1 MSTSEVVLLLR
12 DPSEDDPD
20 PYEKAF
26 ADAGFIPTSC
36 PVLKCEPCNL
46 DDLKNLLTVPSN
58 YSGLIFPS
66 KNAVKSLE
74 ISLGANPEV
83 AQEWKGKL
91 VYAVG
96 EATGRLLNSIG
107 FTVTG
112 EKSGTADNLSKL
124 IIAQHRDARPLLFLC
139 GNKRRD
145 VLPKTLTEAGI
156 PFQEMIVY
164 SNNVNSNF
172 EEDFLKCY
180 HSSLPNWIAF
190 FSPSGLHAL
199 MPILE
204 KHGLEKGSSVR
215 YAAIG
220 PTTAQAMLEI
230 SRPPAAVAQ
239 KPTPQSLL
247 DAIKHTR

>member
-83 AQEWKGKL
+83 AQGKYIHL
-91 VYAVG
+91 QRQLNLCSKNYRVEGQVG
-96 EATGRLLNSIG
+96 ICSWR
-107 FTVTG
+107 
-112 EKSGTADNLSKL
+112 
-124 IIAQHRDARPLLFLC
+124 
-139 GNKRRD
+139 GN
-145 VLPKTLTEAGI
+145 G
-156 PFQEMIVY
+156 
-164 SNNVNSNF
+164 
-172 EEDFLKCY
+172 
-180 HSSLPNWIAF
+180 
-190 FSPSGLHAL
+190 SP
-199 MPILE
+199 P
-204 KHGLEKGSSVR
+204 
-215 YAAIG
+215 
-220 PTTAQAMLEI
+220 
-230 SRPPAAVAQ
+230 
-239 KPTPQSLL
+239 
-247 DAIKHTR
+247 